1 MTDHSE
7 RNDPQPYNRAEEQPS
22 TTRPVVQIESPYA
35 STRGSITTKQLP
47 PSMKRLSINTTVQG
61 HATRLIQPL

>member
-7 RNDPQPYNRAEEQPS
+7 RNDPQPYNRAEEQIDHAPS
-22 TTRPVVQIESPYA
+22 CANKALMPVHAAVSRLSNCP
-35 STRGSITTKQLP
+35 L
-47 PSMKRLSINTTVQG
+47 SMKRLSINTTVQG